1 MVLEEVTNDSQKYTH
16 PVEMLMGKKLK
27 PEVWKTMIQTTAI
40 QTLYKL
46 YSVSLSKATS

>member
-40 QTLYKL
+40 QTKNQNFRPLPPLK
-46 YSVSLSKATS
+46 